1 MPCKGQIATTLAWA
15 VNVGESVLWNIGDSD
30 EKTHDT
36 LTAETLYMELCLH
49 HMYSHG
55 DSVSNYSRYC
65 LELFNDFHIRA
76 SAPKACQR
84 RNRLIFGT
92 QGTVLALW
100 RGKNVQDITYK
111 KIIIAGN
118 IEWVAKKEAQVSKC
132 IKSQEEREA
141 TVLGQT
147 WKLHEND
154 GLWGTGYMYMRVFWL
169 TDNSIGEL

>member
-1 MPCKGQIATTLAWA
+1 MEILSQIIQDI
-15 VNVGESVLWNIGDSD
+15 VL
-30 EKTHDT
+30 
-36 LTAETLYMELCLH
+36 
-49 HMYSHG
+49 
-55 DSVSNYSRYC
+55 NYSTIFIYIQVPQRHANEGTD
-65 LELFNDFHIRA
+65 LSLV
-76 SAPKACQR
+76 PKALCSCCEEE
-84 RNRLIFGT
+84 
-92 QGTVLALW
+92 
-100 RGKNVQDITYK
+100 KNVQDITYK

-169 TDNSIGEL
+169 TDNSIGELKT